1 MNNPHQNAR
10 TTPHSRALIADRRAA
25 GQSVASIA
33 ADFGIST
40 RTVFKWLA
48 RHREGGRAALVNRAS
63 IPARQRGLGEREQ
76 ALIGHLRREHR
87 LTGAAIARRL
97 DLARATVAQVWIA
110 VIQAVGLAVGAWV
123 WRGSASLLLALVAWD
138 VASGALAFSTPT
150 TSAFFASKPRSVHVA
165 FVGVHALHVVAA
177 AWCGG
182 ESWGWSAAVY
192 ATTVSGI
199 VLVRAAPDVLATPV
213 AFGVVV
219 LGSSLIS
226 TLSAWPAFVPV
237 WLLKLVWAFGL
248 LARRSDPR

>member
-97 DLARATVAQVWIA
+97 DLARATVARWLA
-110 VIQAVGLAVGAWV
+110 RAGVGRLARIDPPPPARRYQRERPGELIHIDIKKLGRFERPGHRVTGA
-123 WRGSASLLLALVAWD
+123 RKGHRNPGAGWD
-138 VASGALAFSTPT
+138 F
-150 TSAFFASKPRSVHVA
+150 VHVA
-165 FVGVHALHVVAA
+165 VDDATRLAYVEVLPDEKRASAVASCCA
-177 AWCGG
+177 PCAG
-182 ESWGWSAAVY
+182 SAP
-192 ATTVSGI
+192 
-199 VLVRAAPDVLATPV
+199 RA
-213 AFGVVV
+213 
-219 LGSSLIS
+219 
-226 TLSAWPAFVPV
+226 SAWS
-237 WLLKLVWAFGL
+237 G
-248 LARRSDPR
+248 